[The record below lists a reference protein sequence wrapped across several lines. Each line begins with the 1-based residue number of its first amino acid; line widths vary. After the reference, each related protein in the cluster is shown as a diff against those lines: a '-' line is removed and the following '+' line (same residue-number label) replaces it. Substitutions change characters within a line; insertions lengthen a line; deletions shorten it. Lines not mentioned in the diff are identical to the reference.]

1 MPKGLP
7 PPLRR
12 EPRRCAWPPPNW
24 PPPRRWTPLHIAC
37 QKGHVDTVRLLLE
50 QCADVNRATESGA
63 TPLYIACSKGHVDV
77 ARLLLDNGADANRP
91 TEDGRTPLL
100 IAGQKGHVDT
110 VRLLLENGEDE
121 SDEEESDTDT
131 IYDGRSE
138 EEDGVWDEETNP
150 ITLNDGF
157 RKLSVISSDTRSL
170 DFPYIPLITSP
181 NEFSEEKKKYL
192 DLPIELER
200 EVFSYMKNPNNG
212 RIDVSMKWQKHPV
225 AKIISQYAFNLRID
239 SIADRFH
246 RADGTTLRESLNI
259 ANEVIP
265 EPESEPEP
273 EPEPEIQ
280 MVLESGPDSEGGT
293 SIVSRPV
300 HMDTKYCNNRRGPYF

>member
-37 QKGHVDTVRLLLE
+37 
-50 QCADVNRATESGA
+50 
-63 TPLYIACSKGHVDV
+63 
-77 ARLLLDNGADANRP
+77 
-91 TEDGRTPLL
+91 
-100 IAGQKGHVDT
+100 QKGHVDT

>member
-1 MPKGLP
+1 MDSKRDLDGEKRLIRNEKA
-7 PPLRR
+7 RR
-12 EPRRCAWPPPNW
+12 RRA
-24 PPPRRWTPLHIAC
+24 LQYAC
-37 QKGHVDTVRLLLE
+37 R
-50 QCADVNRATESGA
+50 
-63 TPLYIACSKGHVDV
+63 Y
-77 ARLLLDNGADANRP
+77 
-91 TEDGRTPLL
+91 
-100 IAGQKGHVDT
+100 
-110 VRLLLENGEDE
+110 
-121 SDEEESDTDT
+121 
-131 IYDGRSE
+131 
-138 EEDGVWDEETNP
+138 
-150 ITLNDGF
+150 
-157 RKLSVISSDTRSL
+157 
-170 DFPYIPLITSP
+170 
-181 NEFSEEKKKYL
+181 
-192 DLPIELER
+192 LPIELEKKI
-200 EVFSYMKNPNNG
+200 FNYMKNPRNG

>member
-1 MPKGLP
+1 MPV
-7 PPLRR
+7 
-12 EPRRCAWPPPNW
+12 WPPPNW
-24 PPPRRWTPLHIAC
+24 PPPRRWTPLHFAC

-100 IAGQKGHVDT
+100 IAGQKGHVDI
-110 VRLLLENGEDE
+110 VRLLLENSEDE

-150 ITLNDGF
+150 ITLNGF
-157 RKLSVISSDTRSL
+157 RNLSLNCPV
-170 DFPYIPLITSP
+170 PLTVRGTQALVSFAP
-181 NEFSEEKKKYL
+181 LEENKKYL

-200 EVFSYMKNPNNG
+200 EVFSYMKNPKNG

-225 AKIISQYAFNLRID
+225 AKIISHYTFNLRID
-239 SIADRFH
+239 SIGYRFH

-265 EPESEPEP
+265 EPESEP

-300 HMDTKYCNNRRGPYF
+300 HMDTKYCNNRRGPY